1 LRGVAS
7 WRSIKGEMA
16 TQKHRLV
23 RAARHLW
30 QRRAS
35 RAWQGWVSTVAEQ
48 GTLVQLLH
56 RGTSG
61 WTQLQMDDGWSRWMG
76 FGKHR
81 SYIGSV
87 VRRGLS
93 MFNAR
98 CLARGLSIWCESTDL
113 LRWSDELRQFALV
126 HMIGAELSRSWRRWL
141 LSIVTQARLLRP
153 QPYLAAKKL
162 PIAWTAWHVHLRS
175 RQNLSMATQ
184 HLFRRQLR
192 ACYTDWMVAT
202 QGSIRILQR
211 LSMAAFTNAALARA
225 WRRWVEMVV
234 QYRVVA
240 TWMSRHVASSWRRW
254 VEMASERSRQLQL
267 LRKGVVRLLSLEFA
281 RCMTTWR
288 EAATI
293 EHACGAALSKAAIV
307 VRRLVHLSLS
317 RGWSSWVSGWC
328 EEVRSCELVRQVHQ
342 SLMRQSLARAWR
354 RWSDLALSR
363 EDQLR
368 ALRRGGI
375 AFAALS
381 QGHGVTDLVEL
392 RHIASLTSNSVARAL
407 HCWAEGAKA
416 FTVKV
421 QQLQHS
427 AMASDRRNLAQA
439 CSAWAVFVSARKRL
453 VGLVRIRHRARNA
466 HYLAEAMGRW
476 SVGSLLVKKTDQ
488 MRRHAWLHLQG
499 AQLSRGWQLWL
510 ASSVTQA
517 KLLSFQC
524 YVAAKLRLCYLATWR
539 EAATSA
545 HARHDALSKAAIVV
559 QRLMHR
565 ALRRG
570 WSSWTERGYALRM
583 LVNLVHDGIEA
594 RHAHYLAEAM
604 SRWSVGSLLVKKTDK
619 MRRRAWLHLQGAQLS
634 RGWQLWLASSVA
646 QAKLLSFQCCV
657 AAKLRLHAFCTW
669 RHGYYA
675 HRRKRELHRRAS
687 RMILSITQAWRA
699 WAKCAH
705 RRTERLAVQCR
716 VVATWMSRHV
726 ASSWRRWVE
735 MASERSR
742 QLQLLRKGVVR
753 LLSLEFARCMTTWRE
768 AATIEHACGAALSKA
783 AIVVRRLVHLSLSRG
798 WSSWVSGWCEEVR
811 SCELVRQVHQS
822 LMRQSLARAWRRWS
836 DLALSREDQL
846 RALRRGASTLM
857 ARRRWRA
864 WVNMACDR
872 SRQQQLLHKGIAFLL
887 SHGLAA
893 WFEATAVAH
902 SHGEALAA
910 AANHFSRRCRT
921 IRRLLCRGWESWL
934 DSWRDTVRTHEL
946 RRKVLEYAS
955 LKALGAF
962 HSEEV
967 SFPFRFQRR
976 PATTTRTLQ
985 NRAVET

>member
-368 ALRRGGI
+368 ALRRG
-375 AFAALS
+375 
-381 QGHGVTDLVEL
+381 
-392 RHIASLTSNSVARAL
+392 
-407 HCWAEGAKA
+407 
-416 FTVKV
+416 
-421 QQLQHS
+421 
-427 AMASDRRNLAQA
+427 
-439 CSAWAVFVSARKRL
+439 
-453 VGLVRIRHRARNA
+453 
-466 HYLAEAMGRW
+466 
-476 SVGSLLVKKTDQ
+476 
-488 MRRHAWLHLQG
+488 
-499 AQLSRGWQLWL
+499 
-510 ASSVTQA
+510 
-517 KLLSFQC
+517 
-524 YVAAKLRLCYLATWR
+524 
-539 EAATSA
+539 
-545 HARHDALSKAAIVV
+545 
-559 QRLMHR
+559 
-565 ALRRG
+565 
-570 WSSWTERGYALRM
+570 
-583 LVNLVHDGIEA
+583 
-594 RHAHYLAEAM
+594 
-604 SRWSVGSLLVKKTDK
+604 
-619 MRRRAWLHLQGAQLS
+619 
-634 RGWQLWLASSVA
+634 
-646 QAKLLSFQCCV
+646 
-657 AAKLRLHAFCTW
+657 
-669 RHGYYA
+669 
-675 HRRKRELHRRAS
+675 
-687 RMILSITQAWRA
+687 
-699 WAKCAH
+699 
-705 RRTERLAVQCR
+705 
-716 VVATWMSRHV
+716 
-726 ASSWRRWVE
+726 
-735 MASERSR
+735 
-742 QLQLLRKGVVR
+742 
-753 LLSLEFARCMTTWRE
+753 
-768 AATIEHACGAALSKA
+768 
-783 AIVVRRLVHLSLSRG
+783 
-798 WSSWVSGWCEEVR
+798 
-811 SCELVRQVHQS
+811 
-822 LMRQSLARAWRRWS
+822 
-836 DLALSREDQL
+836 
-846 RALRRGASTLM
+846 ASTLM